1 MKYRQDCR
9 VNIASLKEKLASE
22 DIDDIYD
29 ALIDIGKTDCYEL
42 MEYVRR
48 FLQHPE
54 PDLKRAAIMVLGTCW
69 SIPDFKHELIPLMS
83 KDEDDDVRATALIN
97 WVGYYAGTK
106 DPAVLLTLND
116 LLRDKTE
123 DLFVRMEALRGI
135 ARVAQTDID
144 EKLMRELERA
154 SSYAEFESLIPWD
167 WVDDIIAHTV

>member
-1 MKYRQDCR
+1 M
-9 VNIASLKEKLASE
+9 NIASLKEKLASE